1 MGNVDGGGAPILG
14 ELTGTSLTSQV
25 SIPGWETIAGA
36 PMEPHAKGHADVGA
50 TDGNHYMDM
59 GATPGNSS
67 IEQIFTTLSAGQDY
81 QLSFDYRDKAAM
93 QEGGPD
99 GLASGVMNVKWNGVV
114 IATIDGDNVDAY
126 ESFSI
131 NVTATGNDSLVFEEI
146 GESDDNWGI
155 AIDNVQ
161 LFGVTDYDDAP
172 ETTYSYD
179 LSIAAALTDVDGSE
193 TLSGVSI
200 TGLPTGVT
208 IAETSNGD
216 GTYNPGTLTLV
227 SDHELSGDEIND
239 ILGSVTS
246 TDNDGAPATTDS
258 NAKVETD
265 AIDFSG
271 LSLVSWGSDQNQD
284 KAPATTV
291 NANLLALAGNS
302 WKGVELSELGVD
314 SNFDWSKGTLTFDV
328 KVDVVGEIQGILF
341 DNNLQNN
348 EGVDKPNLI
357 QVDGTQAWGTAAF
370 DSEDIGDGWM
380 RVEVDLSTL
389 DQSSGQFNNLV
400 FVNDDDS
407 SAGGTGSVSFRNL
420 SISDD
425 TDTLLE
431 GTSGDDTLYAGAGN
445 DILIG
450 GKGDDIL
457 FGGEGNDEFVWNAD
471 DVSTT
476 LTPAHDV
483 VEDFNA
489 AEDVINLSDLLSDG
503 TRSIEGIDNGSGDL
517 QLNIKDENDVTVQE
531 IELSGVA
538 AGTDANATLQSL
550 LDTNVIN
557 DGI

>member
-1 MGNVDGGGAPILG
+1 VFAEVG
-14 ELTGTSLTSQV
+14 E
-25 SIPGWETIAGA
+25 
-36 PMEPHAKGHADVGA
+36 
-50 TDGNHYMDM
+50 N
-59 GATPGNSS
+59 
-67 IEQIFTTLSAGQDY
+67 
-81 QLSFDYRDKAAM
+81 
-93 QEGGPD
+93 
-99 GLASGVMNVKWNGVV
+99 
-114 IATIDGDNVDAY
+114 
-126 ESFSI
+126 
-131 NVTATGNDSLVFEEI
+131 
-146 GESDDNWGI
+146 DDNWGI
-155 AIDNVQ
+155 AIDNVE
-161 LFGVTDYDDAP
+161 LFGIDT
-172 ETTYSYD
+172 ETTYSYELNVSAD
-179 LSIAAALTDVDGSE
+179 LTDVDGSE
-193 TLSGVSI
+193 SLSGVSI

-208 IAETSNGD
+208 IAETPNLD

-246 TDNDGAPATTDS
+246 TDTGDVTATTDS
-258 NAKVETD
+258 NVKVETD
-265 AIDFSG
+265 AIDFAG
-271 LSLVSWGSDQNQD
+271 LSLVSWGSAQNQD

-314 SNFDWSKGTLTFDV
+314 NNFDWSKGTLTFDV

-407 SAGGTGSVSFRNL
+407 SAGGTGSISFRNL

-425 TDTLLE
+425 TDILLE

-450 GKGDDIL
+450 GAGDDTL
-457 FGGEGNDEFVWNAD
+457 FGGEGNDEFVWTAD
-471 DVSTT
+471 DVGH

-483 VEDFNA
+483 VGDFNVS
-489 AEDVINLSDLLSDG
+489 EDVINLSDLLSDG

-517 QLNIKDENDVTVQE
+517 QLNIKDVNDVTVQK